1 MQLGSRFIKQ
11 ENTAGKHNH
20 VFTGNLQTAQLKQRT
35 RQRHDVRHKTQH
47 ENPNNHGQTQARY
60 PRLISLRLFNLVC
73 QNRYE
78 NKVINT

>member
-20 VFTGNLQTAQLKQRT
+20 VFAGNLQATQFKQRT
-35 RQRHDVRHKTQH
+35 RQRHDVRHKAQH
-47 ENPNNHGQTQARY
+47 ENPNNDSQTQARY
-60 PRLISLRLFNLVC
+60 PRPIPLRRFDLVC